1 MKNRIVALLFILCVC
16 AVLLSCKKNINITY
30 ELNGGVMTDETIK
43 IGSGETL
50 AKPEKEGCL
59 FVGWLDD
66 DKIVESLDKKEY
78 TLKAMWV
85 ENPEYDYIDDEDI
98 FMQDELVYYVYLMRN
113 GCSWC
118 EKIKEDVLRYQYKT
132 KLNDKLEKIYVVN
145 LQNEKKS
152 SLILRTYNN
161 DVDDGFMVKG
171 VHKWDDLYI
180 PSTPTLLEIRES
192 NDSRDVRLVANG
204 ATLIKEALL
213 NTLYRNEDMSQITDI
228 YTITYDLDGGTC
240 NNLIS
245 KFNKWQKIT
254 LPMPQKEGFYFG
266 GWVEND
272 TYVKLID
279 NKNHSIKATWV
290 EDASL
295 ESLDEKDIFSL
306 DGTYYI
312 YFLKVSD
319 DNSEALND
327 LKQYNALS
335 SYYETGRVYYV
346 DLEKCEVI
354 YRAYVGEDGTTYKAD
369 GASSIDELYISKKKS
384 MIMIDNHKAS
394 FVADSYKE
402 IKEYLEDLLN
412 VSLSD

>member
-161 DVDDGFMVKG
+161 EVDDGFMVKG

-213 NTLYRNEDMSQITDI
+213 NTLYRNEDMSQTTDI

>member
-161 DVDDGFMVKG
+161 EVDDGFMVKG

-213 NTLYRNEDMSQITDI
+213 NTLYRNEDMSQTTDI

-279 NKNHSIKATWV
+279 N
-290 EDASL
+290 
-295 ESLDEKDIFSL
+295 
-306 DGTYYI
+306 
-312 YFLKVSD
+312 
-319 DNSEALND
+319 
-327 LKQYNALS
+327 
-335 SYYETGRVYYV
+335 
-346 DLEKCEVI
+346 
-354 YRAYVGEDGTTYKAD
+354 
-369 GASSIDELYISKKKS
+369 
-384 MIMIDNHKAS
+384 
-394 FVADSYKE
+394 
-402 IKEYLEDLLN
+402 
-412 VSLSD
+412 